1 MQRLESL
8 FLLHG
13 DFTLNFL
20 FKKKNG
26 EEKARKERQQ
36 DHRHLHFAKEVS
48 GRLSS
53 GVRPNVWN
61 A

>member
-13 DFTLNFL
+13 NFTLNFL
-20 FKKKNG
+20 FKKEWGRKGKEG
-26 EEKARKERQQ
+26 EAAG
-36 DHRHLHFAKEVS
+36 HRHLHFANEVS

-53 GVRPNVWN
+53 GVGPSVWN